1 MSKLGNALIR
11 KYGIMQTTNIKDF
24 NTGPDQTSSNENFKL
39 ALANVKRLKTS
50 QTTKILAQAPENQFR
65 SESKSEFEQ
74 TPKQLNSMFKS
85 YDHKDGIMSTIL
97 KMQGIYEKY
106 PPENR

>member
-24 NTGPDQTSSNENFKL
+24 NTGPDQTSSNEKFKM
-39 ALANVKRLKTS
+39 ALANVQRLKTS
-50 QTTKILAQAPENQFR
+50 QTTKSLAPAPEIQFR

-74 TPKQLNSMFKS
+74 TP
-85 YDHKDGIMSTIL
+85 
-97 KMQGIYEKY
+97 
-106 PPENR
+106 